1 MARAKKT
8 QDEIVKEAI
17 KEQEINQTYYFRIN
31 YKSDR
36 FFKAWVPYILNQEEQ
51 EKYKKFLFPKNTS
64 FEWCKK
70 C

>member
-36 FFKAWVPYILNQEEQ
+36 FFKA
-51 EKYKKFLFPKNTS
+51 
-64 FEWCKK
+64 
-70 C
+70 